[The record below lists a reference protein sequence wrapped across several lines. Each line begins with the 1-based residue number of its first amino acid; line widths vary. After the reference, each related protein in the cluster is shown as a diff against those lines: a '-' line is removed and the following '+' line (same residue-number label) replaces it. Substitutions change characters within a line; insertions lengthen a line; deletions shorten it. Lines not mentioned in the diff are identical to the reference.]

1 MNFGEPYITPGGSGK
16 FSITPDGTC
25 VRLSFGMAK
34 PLEITG
40 VQAKELRT
48 WLQSQTLRSSAEA
61 RESTIGTQD
70 RQTARDELRA

>member
-16 FSITPDGTC
+16 FSITPDGTG

-61 RESTIGTQD
+61 REYCRAQD
-70 RQTARDELRA
+70 RQAARDEMRA